1 VFEPDQ
7 VIVHGV
13 DKHKFES
20 FREYRLTGGSM
31 EDFRAARDGAL
42 VGASIARRKSWNVG
56 ETVDLRGQLGLLL
69 EVKGVFVS
77 GNEDEDNT
85 ILAGMDYVQDQY
97 NARGQANFVMVKLH
111 PEARAETVAAAIDA
125 LPTPTGTNSQAE
137 KAFVSGMIEDLADM
151 IALSRL
157 VILLTLGVVL
167 VSVANAVSMSVRDRT
182 RQLGVMRTLG
192 FRRGQILGLVMTEAA
207 LVCVLGGVLGVAG
220 AWALIALQDISV
232 QARSLHLT
240 VSMPWAVAGYALLVS
255 LGIGAAGSLVSGL
268 RASRLKIVD
277 AVSSVG

>member
-20 FREYRLTGGSM
+20 FREYRLTDGSM
-31 EDFRAARDGAL
+31 EEFRAARDGAL
-42 VGASIARRKSWNVG
+42 VGASIARRKSWSVG

-97 NARGQANFVMVKLH
+97 NARGQANFVMVKLR
-111 PEARAETVAAAIDA
+111 PEARAETVAAEIDA

-157 VILLTLGVVL
+157 VILLTLAVVL
-167 VSVANAVSMSVRDRT
+167 VSVSNAVSMSVRDRT

-192 FRRGQILGLVMTEAA
+192 FRRVQILGLVMAEAA
-207 LVCVLGGVLGVAG
+207 LVCVIGGALGVAA